1 MLFRSLHFPNVTLV
15 GIVSADTALT
25 LPDFRAN
32 ERTFQLI
39 SQVAGR
45 AGRGEQP
52 GLVIVQTYLP
62 DAPVIRYALHYDF
75 QGFIKE
81 ELGHRKMCCLPPFWR
96 MAIIHIR
103 DTHYE
108 RLETAAKV
116 LKERLDNTV
125 ERLGL
130 EIKLRGPMPAT
141 ISRIQRF
148 HRLQIILQ
156 APTAGDLQRLFADLR
171 TQAAI
176 RPAVQIYY
184 DVDPIH
190 VL

>member
-1 MLFRSLHFPNVTLV
+1 
-15 GIVSADTALT
+15 
-25 LPDFRAN
+25 
-32 ERTFQLI
+32 
-39 SQVAGR
+39 
-45 AGRGEQP
+45 
-52 GLVIVQTYLP
+52 
-62 DAPVIRYALHYDF
+62 
-75 QGFIKE
+75 
-81 ELGHRKMCCLPPFWR
+81 MCYLPPFWR
-96 MAIIHIR
+96 MGIIHIR
-103 DTHYE
+103 DTVYE
-108 RLETAAKV
+108 RLETGSKV
-116 LKERLDNTV
+116 FKERLDSAIQ
-125 ERLGL
+125 RLGL